1 MQKTNAFDRICQ
13 AILNPTNINPNT
25 KVYQE
30 LQEQLKK
37 YSYFPIFWTLPNVY

>member
-1 MQKTNAFDRICQ
+1 MQKTNAFDR
-13 AILNPTNINPNT
+13 INPNT